1 MIVDPLSEFKFYFE
15 FTKNFPSSSYRFGLE
30 LLDILMLGNH
40 LWSTVCW
47 SGECVQQHLDQVLQE
62 YWSMYHNFSCLN
74 ITKNV
79 KLPKTRW
86 KGKGHFNAIFKFC
99 KSCINAVLENKR
111 YWANFVFSLGKT
123 VMFVKENLNMG
134 KSYAVYFPN
143 ALELLELKCSELFET

>member
-30 LLDILMLGNH
+30 LLDILMSGNH

-99 KSCINAVLENKR
+99 KS
-111 YWANFVFSLGKT
+111 WANFVFSILGKT
-123 VMFVKENLNMG
+123 VMFVKENLNME
-134 KSYAVYFPN
+134 KSYAVYIPN